1 MRISHVCTGG
11 RADRG
16 GRRPPHGPPRSA
28 RTEKRKVLL
37 PSGDVVNVPSASF
50 PHTCLYLHGP
60 DSSCVWGNV
69 LARKMSQRWNAEYIK
84 LWWRLKEESAQ
95 GQASLHSR
103 QTLVSSILGSPLTR
117 EDPSR
122 RRATITTIVT
132 ASVHR
137 EAETQDSLPL
147 PIPGALPTG
156 VTSGSPG
163 RSRTA
168 ELPQHGPEESGEWP
182 AVQYE
187 KWVCFH

>member
-60 DSSCVWGNV
+60 GMGREVCVFI
-69 LARKMSQRWNAEYIK
+69 RHK
-84 LWWRLKEESAQ
+84 LQQESAQ

-187 KWVCFH
+187 KWR